1 MSSVG
6 QTRFES
12 KTIIPPFQDVCHE
25 SNNDNSDFK
34 YTSELKY
41 RSKCA

>member
-6 QTRFES
+6 QTRLKL
-12 KTIIPPFQDVCHE
+12 KTIIPPLQDVCHD
-25 SNNDNSDFK
+25 NDYSDFK
-34 YTSELKY
+34 YTSELKF